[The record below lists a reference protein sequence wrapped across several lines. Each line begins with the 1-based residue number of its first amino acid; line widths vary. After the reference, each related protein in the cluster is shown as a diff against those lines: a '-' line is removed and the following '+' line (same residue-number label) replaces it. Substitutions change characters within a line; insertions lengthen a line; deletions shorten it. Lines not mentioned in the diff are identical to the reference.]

1 MTANCKK
8 CGWQVEKVDL
18 SEETAL
24 EIWGLVIQEAKLFA
38 VKKLREEFGFDH
50 NKAKGITAHFNPE
63 YGKCHTCNYSELD
76 REYIEC
82 PNCKAFNYNLKVEP
96 PFHKDFCAALE
107 YKLDFSQFKNENIKN
122 LWCDGIDH
130 LPIDIKSLSI
140 GNLKQKT
147 FIKTKAWIGRDG
159 QGKYE
164 MTIHFGPAALSNYI
178 ERKDLHECIPE
189 AASEEWIKIY
199 PERKQIEITL
209 K

>member
-1 MTANCKK
+1 MTTICKK

-18 SEETAL
+18 PEEIAL
-24 EIWGLVIQEAKLFA
+24 EILGLVIQELKLFA
-38 VKKLREEFGFDH
+38 VKKLRDEFGIDH
-50 NKAKGITAHFNPE
+50 GKAKGIVAHFNPE
-63 YGKCHTCNYSELD
+63 FGKCHTCNYSELD
-76 REYIEC
+76 KEYIEC
-82 PNCKAFNYNLKVEP
+82 PKCGAFNYNLKVEP
-96 PFHKDFCAALE
+96 PFNKDFCAVLE
-107 YKLDFSQFKNENIKN
+107 YRLDFSQLENENIKSF
-122 LWCDGIDH
+122 WCDGIDH

-140 GNLKQKT
+140 GNLKMKA

-159 QGKYE
+159 QDKYE

-189 AASEEWIKIY
+189 AATDEWINID